1 LLVVR
6 DSELRAIV
14 SMADA
19 IDAMADAFASISSG
33 AADQPQRVSTS
44 DGGALAM
51 LATRRDGDGV
61 RHGTVCKLVGIS
73 GDNRRRGL
81 PSISASVIWLDAE
94 TARPTLLV
102 EGTALTALRTGA
114 ACGLAT
120 RLLSAGD
127 ASTLA
132 MIGAGGQ
139 AAEQVR
145 AVCAVRP
152 IETVRIFSRSGS
164 SAERL
169 AKMLSDERPDI
180 RFEAAESNEE
190 AVAEA
195 DVVSCATDATAPV
208 FEAASVGGRVHVNAV
223 GSFRPEMRELPAE
236 LLREAEIVA
245 VDETHAAMAEAGELI
260 ALVEDDASFA
270 ERLVE
275 IGSLVADPPAP
286 TGITVFK
293 SVGIAMQDW
302 AICNLIETRIR
313 DGAVSGGIA
322 PAQLELATARG

>member
-14 SMADA
+14 PMVDA

-33 AADQPQRVSTS
+33 TADQPQRVSTS

-51 LATRRDGDGV
+51 LATRRAGNGA

-73 GDNRRRGL
+73 GDNRSRGL

-114 ACGLAT
+114 ASGLAT
-120 RLLSAGD
+120 RLLAADD

-139 AAEQVR
+139 AADQVR

-152 IETVRIFSRSGS
+152 IRAVRIF
-164 SAERL
+164 ADRL
-169 AKMLSDERPDI
+169 ADELPSI
-180 RFEAAESNEE
+180 RFEAASSSGE
-190 AVAEA
+190 AVAGA
-195 DVVSCATDATAPV
+195 DVVSCATNATAAV
-208 FEAASVGGRVHVNAV
+208 FESSSVEGRVHVNAV

-236 LLREAEIVA
+236 LLRKAELVA
-245 VDETHAAMAEAGELI
+245 VDETHAAMEEAGELI
-260 ALVEDDASFA
+260 ALVEDDPSFA

-286 TGITVFK
+286 RGITVFK

-302 AICNLIETRIR
+302 AICNLVEARIR
-313 DGAVSGGIA
+313 DRAASGGIA
-322 PAQLELATARG
+322 PAELELATSRG